1 MVGYEKSTYDNK
13 TEVYSLPGSERFD
26 YKTTSVSN
34 VAAAVNQEISYAYP
48 NPSKVEVNL
57 AYSIP
62 AGEIGELKIFDLNG
76 KCLRSMKVDGI
87 MPYIKVD
94 VSKLPSSTY
103 VYQIQCKGN
112 TVSNK
117 FTVSN

>member
-1 MVGYEKSTYDNK
+1 ME
-13 TEVYSLPGSERFD
+13 
-26 YKTTSVSN
+26 
-34 VAAAVNQEISYAYP
+34 
-48 NPSKVEVNL
+48 
-57 AYSIP
+57 
-62 AGEIGELKIFDLNG
+62 
-76 KCLRSMKVDGI
+76 VDGI
-87 MPYIKVD
+87 MPYVKVD